1 MPLATSVALT
11 LSELRARLERELPGR
26 VLRIVLFGSVARGQ
40 DTDESDLDV
49 LIVLGGAP
57 PYAER
62 AHCMDV
68 LTEIALSRGLVPAP
82 VVLSEAEWDE
92 LRRRESLFVTE
103 VERDGIAA

>member
-1 MPLATSVALT
+1 MPLASSVALT

-26 VLRIVLFGSVARGQ
+26 VVRIVLFGSVARGE
-40 DTDESDLDV
+40 DTEESDLDV
-49 LIVLGGAP
+49 LIVLGDSP

-68 LTEIALSRGLVPAP
+68 LTEIALPRGLVPAP